1 METFYTILESYGL
14 SGICLGLICMILFF
28 VIKYY
33 GNKLTD
39 NMSTG
44 LEKVGEKLSDK
55 MSEQNDHL
63 TEQLSNQNKELT
75 ATILSQQ
82 DTLINYFVNEK
93 KHEQEHHNQMI
104 GEKEDLSVDIN
115 DYVKIIN
122 EVHNAQ
128 RTYILE
134 FHNHNENLSG
144 TPFVKFTCKY
154 EWYDIKLHHD
164 YIPFLGSLKDV
175 AFAAIAQV
183 FRDVRMSTDHCIL
196 YNDLDEFGD
205 KNPSLY
211 YYMIKEN
218 TKSLVFKGLYDKN
231 NILIAVIVL
240 EYDHKIKLNDINFNK
255 LHVQAAEI
263 TQLINLRY
271 KYEE

>member
-1 METFYTILESYGL
+1 METFGTIFESYGL
-14 SGICLGLICMILFF
+14 TGVFVVLIGMILFF
-28 VIKYY
+28 IIKYY
-33 GNKLTD
+33 GQKLTD

-44 LEKVGEKLSDK
+44 LERIGEKLTYQI
-55 MSEQNDHL
+55 SEQNK
-63 TEQLSNQNKELT
+63 QLT
-75 ATILSQQ
+75 ATIIEQ
-82 DTLINYFVNEK
+82 DKQLLQYFINEK
-93 KHEQEHHNQMI
+93 KNEQVRHNKMVE
-104 GEKEDLSVDIN
+104 EKEDLAVDIN
-115 DYVKIIN
+115 DYVTVIN

-154 EWYDIKLHHD
+154 EWYDRKI
-164 YIPFLGSLKDV
+164 YPTYVPFLGSLNDV

-183 FRDVRMSTDHCIL
+183 FKDVRNSSNHCIL
-196 YNDLDEFGD
+196 YNDLDTFGN

-211 YYMIKEN
+211 YYIVKN
-218 TKSLVFKGLYDKN
+218 TTKSLIFKGLYDKN

-240 EYDHKIKLNDINFNK
+240 EYDHIIQEENINFNK

-271 KYEE
+271 KYDE